1 MKRFWVLIAIFA
13 ICVPSFVLS
22 QTQDED
28 EGLEETMGKL
38 AQDAARA
45 YISPI
50 VSGFGANQNSGWF
63 HRAPWATMFGF
74 DLEFGLVAMGT
85 AMEDTHR
92 RFSSDG
98 AFRFNYDQADQLAQQ
113 AAQQGGIPQA
123 QADIRNAIMGQ
134 DFGVNFYG
142 PTIVGSKAESLQ
154 IGFPGKTINVN
165 GTDYLLGSQNFVLPV
180 TGLMEDAKFVPLATP
195 QLTIGTILGSQ
206 FTFRYLP
213 DVEID
218 AKIGKF
224 KYFGFGIQH
233 NPMVWFGGEDA
244 LPFELSV
251 GYFTQNL
258 KIGSL
263 MDASA
268 TSFGVNTSIRLGW
281 GFLNIT
287 PYAGFMIENSK
298 IIWAYEY
305 SIETSPGINEMQRIT
320 FEAEGENSSRIV
332 LGASIKILLINVNV
346 DINLAKYNTLSAGV
360 MIVI

>member
-1 MKRFWVLIAIFA
+1 MKSFSVLIAILA
-13 ICVPSFVLS
+13 ICIPSTFVFS

-28 EGLEETMGKL
+28 EGLEDIMGKL

-50 VSGFGANQNSGWF
+50 VSGFGADLNSGWF

-74 DLEFGLVAMGT
+74 DLEFGLVAMGA
-85 AMEDTHR
+85 AMEDSHR
-92 RFSSDG
+92 RFSSNG
-98 AFRFNYDQADQLAQQ
+98 SFRFNYDQADQLAVE
-113 AAQQGGIPQA
+113 AATQGGTATQS
-123 QADIRNAIMGQ
+123 QIRDAIMAQ
-134 DFGVNFYG
+134 DFGVNFSG

-154 IGFPGKTINVN
+154 IGFPGKVINVN
-165 GTDYLLGSQNFVLPV
+165 GTDYLLGSQSFILPV
-180 TGLMEDAKFVPLATP
+180 TGLMEDAKFIPLATP
-195 QLTIGTILGSQ
+195 QLTIGTIFGSQ

-213 DVEID
+213 EVEID

-233 NPMVWFGGEDA
+233 NPMIWLGGEDV
-244 LPFELSV
+244 LPVELSV

-281 GFLNIT
+281 GFLNLT
-287 PYAGFMIENSK
+287 PYAGFMIESSK
-298 IIWAYEY
+298 ILWAYEY
-305 SIETSPGINEMQRIT
+305 SVETSPGVNEMQRIT
-320 FEAEGENSSRIV
+320 FESEGENSSRIV
-332 LGASIKILLINVNV
+332 LGASVKILLINLNV
-346 DINLAKYNTLSAGV
+346 DVNFAKYKTLSAGV

>member
-1 MKRFWVLIAIFA
+1 MKRICVLIALLA
-13 ICVPSFVLS
+13 ICVPSFVFS
-22 QTQDED
+22 QTQNED
-28 EGLEETMGKL
+28 EGLEKTMGKL

-50 VSGFGANQNSGWF
+50 VSGFGADLNSGWF

-74 DLEFGLVAMGT
+74 DLEFGVVAMGA
-85 AMEDTHR
+85 AMEDNHR
-92 RFSSDG
+92 SFASDG
-98 AFRFNYDQADQLAQQ
+98 IFRFNYDQADALAAQ
-113 AAQQGGIPQA
+113 AANQGGIPQA
-123 QADIRNAIMGQ
+123 QADIRDAIMNQ
-134 DFGVNFYG
+134 DFGVNFSG
-142 PTIVGSKAESLQ
+142 PTIVGSKADSLR
-154 IGFPGKTINVN
+154 IAFPGKQINVN
-165 GTDYLLGSQNFVLPV
+165 GTNYLLGASSFTLPV
-180 TGLMEDAKFVPLATP
+180 TGLLENAKFVPLATP
-195 QLTIGTILGSQ
+195 QLTFGTILGSQ

-213 DVEID
+213 EVEID

-244 LPFELSV
+244 LPFELSL

-258 KIGSL
+258 KIGTL

-268 TSFGVNTSIRLGW
+268 TSFGANTSIRLGW

-287 PYAGFMIENSK
+287 PYAGFMIEKSN

-305 SIETSPGINEMQRIT
+305 SVETSPGVNEMQRIT
-320 FEAEGENSSRIV
+320 FEAEGENTSRFV
-332 LGASIKILLINVNV
+332 LGASVKVLLINVNV
-346 DINLAKYNTLSAGV
+346 DINFAKYKTVSGGV

>member
-1 MKRFWVLIAIFA
+1 MKRFLILIAVLA
-13 ICVPSFVLS
+13 ICVPSSTVFA
-22 QTQDED
+22 QNED

-74 DLEFGLVAMGT
+74 DLEFGIVAMGA

-92 RFSSDG
+92 RFNSDG
-98 AFRFNYDQADQLAQQ
+98 SFRFNYDQADQLAAQ
-113 AAQQGGIPQA
+113 AAQQSGLPQS
-123 QADIRNAIMGQ
+123 QADIRTAIMAQ
-134 DFGVNFYG
+134 DFGVNFNG
-142 PTIVGSKAESLQ
+142 PTIVGSKAESLK
-154 IGFPGKTINVN
+154 IAFPGKVINV
-165 GTDYLLGSQNFVLPV
+165 GGSDYLLGSQSFTLPV
-180 TGLMEDAKFVPLATP
+180 TGLMENAKFVPLATP
-195 QLTIGTILGSQ
+195 QLTFGTILGSQ

-213 DVEID
+213 DIEID

-258 KIGSL
+258 KIGTL

-268 TSFGVNTSIRLGW
+268 SSFGVNTSIRLGW

-287 PYAGFMIENSK
+287 PYAGFMFENSK

-305 SIETSPGINEMQRIT
+305 TIETSPGVTELQKIT
-320 FEAEGENSSRIV
+320 FEAEGENSTRIV
-332 LGASIKILLINVNV
+332 LGASVKILLINVNV
-346 DINLAKYNTLSAGV
+346 DVNLAKYKTLSAGV

>member
-1 MKRFWVLIAIFA
+1 MKRFLHLIVVLA
-13 ICVPSFVLS
+13 ICIPSSFVFS
-22 QTQDED
+22 QTQEED

-45 YISPI
+45 YISPV
-50 VSGFGANQNSGWF
+50 VSGFGADMNSGWF

-74 DLEFGLVAMGT
+74 DLEFGLVIMGA
-85 AMEDTHR
+85 AMEDNHR
-92 RFSSDG
+92 RFTSDG
-98 AFRFNYDQADQLAQQ
+98 SFRFNYDQADQLA
-113 AAQQGGIPQA
+113 A
-123 QADIRNAIMGQ
+123 QAENQGSETRDAIRDAIMNQ
-134 DFGVNFYG
+134 DFGVNFSG
-142 PTIVGSKAESLQ
+142 PTIVGSKTDSLR
-154 IGFPGKTINVN
+154 IAFPGKQINVN
-165 GTDYLLGSQNFVLPV
+165 GTNYLLGSSSYTLPV
-180 TGLMEDAKFVPLATP
+180 TGLLENAKFVPLASP

-213 DVEID
+213 EFEID
-218 AKIGKF
+218 PSIGKF

-233 NPMVWFGGEDA
+233 NPLVWFGGEDA
-244 LPFELSV
+244 LPFELSA

-258 KIGSL
+258 KIGTL

-281 GFLNIT
+281 GFLNLT
-287 PYAGFMIENSK
+287 PYAGFMIEKSK

-305 SIETSPGINEMQRIT
+305 SIETSPGVQTPQRIT
-320 FEAEGENSSRIV
+320 FEAEGENSSRFV

-346 DINLAKYNTLSAGV
+346 DMNFAKYKTLSAGV

>member
-1 MKRFWVLIAIFA
+1 MKRFWVLIALCA
-13 ICVPSFVLS
+13 ICIPSFVFA
-22 QTQDED
+22 QTQNED

-50 VSGFGANQNSGWF
+50 VSGFGADLNSGWF
-63 HRAPWATMFGF
+63 HRAPWANMFGF
-74 DLEFGLVAMGT
+74 DLEFGLVAMGA
-85 AMEDTHR
+85 AMDDTHR
-92 RFSSDG
+92 RFTSEGS
-98 AFRFNYDQADQLAQQ
+98 FRFNYDQADQLAAQ
-113 AAQQGGIPQA
+113 AAQQSGAPQSQSA
-123 QADIRNAIMGQ
+123 IRDAILAQ
-134 DFGVNFYG
+134 DFGVNFSG
-142 PTIVGSKAESLQ
+142 PTIVGSKAESLS
-154 IGFPGKTINVN
+154 IAFPGKTINVN
-165 GTDYLLGSQNFVLPV
+165 GSDYLLGSSAFTLPV
-180 TGLMEDAKFVPLATP
+180 TGLLENAKFVPLATP
-195 QLTIGTILGSQ
+195 QLTFGTILGSQ

-213 DVEID
+213 EVEID
-218 AKIGKF
+218 EKIGKF

-244 LPFELSV
+244 LPFELSF

-268 TSFGVNTSIRLGW
+268 TSFGANTSIRLGW

-287 PYAGFMIENSK
+287 PYAGFMIEKSK

-305 SIETSPGINEMQRIT
+305 SIETSPGVSEMQKIT
-320 FEAEGENSSRIV
+320 FEAEGENSSRVV
-332 LGASIKILLINVNV
+332 LGASIKVLLINVNV
-346 DINLAKYNTLSAGV
+346 DVNFAKYKTLSAGV

>member
-1 MKRFWVLIAIFA
+1 MKRFWVLIAILA
-13 ICVPSFVLS
+13 ICMPSFVFS

-50 VSGFGANQNSGWF
+50 VSGFGADLNSGWF

-74 DLEFGLVAMGT
+74 DLEFGLVAMGA

-92 RFSSDG
+92 RFSSNG
-98 AFRFNYDQADQLAQQ
+98 SFRFNYDQADQLA
-113 AAQQGGIPQA
+113 A
-123 QADIRNAIMGQ
+123 QAENQGSETRDAIRDVIMNQ
-134 DFGVNFYG
+134 DFGVNFSG
-142 PTIVGSKAESLQ
+142 PTIVGSKTDSLR
-154 IGFPGKTINVN
+154 IAFPGKQINV
-165 GTDYLLGSQNFVLPV
+165 GGSDYLLGSQSFTLPV
-180 TGLMEDAKFVPLATP
+180 TGLLEDAKFIPLATP

-213 DVEID
+213 EVEID

-233 NPMVWFGGEDA
+233 NPLVWFGGEDA

-258 KIGSL
+258 KVGSL

-281 GFLNIT
+281 GFLNLT
-287 PYAGFMIENSK
+287 PYAGFMIESSK
-298 IIWAYEY
+298 IVWAYEY
-305 SIETSPGINEMQRIT
+305 SIETSPGITELQKIT

-332 LGASIKILLINVNV
+332 LGASVKILLINVNV
-346 DINLAKYNTLSAGV
+346 DINFAKYKTLSAGV